1 MPPLDITQAL
11 VTEPPLMALV
21 VFAGLAMGAGLAV
34 FAVDFLRLTITGKDR
49 A

>member
-1 MPPLDITQAL
+1 MPPVDIAQAL

-21 VFAGLAMGAGLAV
+21 VFAGIAMGAALAV
-34 FAVDFLRLTITGKDR
+34 WAVDFLRLTNQGKDR